1 MVFIEPTE
9 EEIAAVNELKNKLK
23 ESEIEF
29 EISQLTDISIL
40 RFYRGRQR
48 DFDKAHRAII
58 RHIEWRVENKV
69 EEITP
74 ESIHNEI
81 AAGKIY
87 TSGKD
92 HNGSSLITV
101 IAKNHNKDKRDIQ
114 EIKKFIIYNI
124 ETAIKCTNPATE
136 KLAIVFDL
144 DQFGLYCMDYEAV
157 KLLIEIL
164 QYNYPDTLDT
174 ALIINAPMLF
184 SACWMV
190 IKPWL
195 DPVTAAKCKFI
206 KKSEL
211 KDYINILSEVPEQL
225 LQ

>member
-1 MVFIEPTE
+1 
-9 EEIAAVNELKNKLK
+9 
-23 ESEIEF
+23 
-29 EISQLTDISIL
+29 
-40 RFYRGRQR
+40 
-48 DFDKAHRAII
+48 
-58 RHIEWRVENKV
+58 
-69 EEITP
+69 
-74 ESIHNEI
+74 
-81 AAGKIY
+81 
-87 TSGKD
+87 
-92 HNGSSLITV
+92 
-101 IAKNHNKDKRDIQ
+101 
-114 EIKKFIIYNI
+114 
-124 ETAIKCTNPATE
+124 
-136 KLAIVFDL
+136 
-144 DQFGLYCMDYEAV
+144 MDYEAV